1 MFILFALI
9 FMRMSGAV
17 VFNPLLGRTNYPR
30 PAKGALI
37 FSLTLLLY
45 LGVDG
50 VLQHQPSGML
60 EYGFML
66 VKELLLGFV
75 LGFSMELSY
84 AVLRFASAIMD
95 YTMGLSMAQTYDPQ
109 YGTQMTITSGIYY
122 AFMSLLFLATDG
134 HIRLLSLFF
143 SSARLVP
150 FGEVSFRP
158 ELYQLMI
165 EIFKTNIAMGLQFA
179 FPLIAM
185 EMVTEATIGILM
197 RMIPQIN
204 VFSVNFQLKII
215 VGMFMMVFLFS
226 PMADRLYV
234 IIDNTFLYMW
244 QLLELMRPA

>member
-84 AVLRFASAIMD
+84 AVLRFASSIMD
-95 YTMGLSMAQTYDPQ
+95 HTMGLSMAQVYDPQ
-109 YGTQMTITSGIYY
+109 YGAQMTITSGIYY

-158 ELYQLMI
+158 ELYQLML